1 MLQYN
6 RVCIPHIGS
15 FEIIQQPPQLSIGE
29 KICSAPFFTTKYL
42 KQDAVPEHQFNFFAG
57 FVHEEKEKL
66 RQDLFSFGENLK
78 TRIQKDP
85 FQWNGF
91 GILSFSSDEIVFE
104 PIQIKLNSLIT
115 LPAEKIMRE
124 NVQHSMLV
132 GDQQMTSQQVNEVL
146 NKPTHKKSLVLTI
159 GWILLIVAF
168 IVIIILFYFGK
179 FQTTAS
185 GLKSN
190 AVSYFHIIS
199 PYFS

>member
-1 MLQYN
+1 MQFLN
-6 RVCIPHIGS
+6 TNSIFLPGS
-15 FEIIQQPPQLSIGE
+15 
-29 KICSAPFFTTKYL
+29 
-42 KQDAVPEHQFNFFAG
+42 
-57 FVHEEKEKL
+57 VHEEKEKL

-78 TRIQKDP
+78 SRIQKDP

-91 GILSFSSDEIVFE
+91 GTLSFSSDEIVFE

-146 NKPTHKKSLVLTI
+146 NKPNQKKPLILTI

-168 IVIIILFYFGK
+168 NCNHYSFILW
-179 FQTTAS
+179 
-185 GLKSN
+185 
-190 AVSYFHIIS
+190 
-199 PYFS
+199 